1 MREGNLRMRDGK
13 EAEEE
18 VCGEGTKRLR
28 ERKMECREA

>member
-13 EAEEE
+13 EAEE